1 MKLHK
6 KIQDRF
12 DYIVSKD
19 ADGYDVR
26 DFRVGTIIGTT
37 FLFFVPIVN
46 YFFHDVIPDNVPARN
61 FLIFIQLII
70 LVSSHFLMPIKKWA
84 NEIGNLFSL
93 FYAALVT
100 TVAYINDFQTQE
112 TAYAMLIVF
121 TLCGMFNN
129 LRMMKL
135 YMLLTCSY
143 LLCLIA
149 ISDIKLIDKQ
159 FLTIIAIPFFSIG
172 YYIFSLKLN
181 TLERLEGREKQL
193 EQQEAWFRNI
203 FENAPV
209 GIVLLDS
216 RHFAFKF
223 NNHFQKLTGYTEGE
237 LMALGIQQLMHPEDI
252 LYGDDWVQHISQPT
266 MRPLEQRILTKE
278 GKPIWTRCTMS
289 KMTLANQNYIITMF
303 TDITTEKIV
312 ELQLRDSAK
321 QLTAHNEALEE
332 FSYVISHD
340 LQEPL
345 RMITSF
351 TQIIQKRYL
360 VKIDD
365 EQAATDFAFVIDG
378 AKRMSL
384 LIKDMLEYSRWSAK
398 ALPVERVDTRKVLA
412 DTLQNLTVSL
422 NNSKAEVITGNL
434 PIILTSRVMLG
445 QVFQN
450 LIANAARYRHP
461 DREPII
467 EINVE
472 QRLFDVVFS
481 IKDNGMG
488 MEDIYQDRIFGIF
501 QRLHPEK
508 STGSGMGLAICK
520 RVIEKQ
526 GGRIWVEST
535 IDVGSTFYFTLPSS
549 EINKETNETDEN
561 QPVKKQILT
570 SAN

>member
-12 DYIVSKD
+12 NYIVSKD
-19 ADGYDVR
+19 TDGYDVR
-26 DFRVGTIIGTT
+26 DFRVGTIISTT

-61 FLIFIQLII
+61 FLIFIQLTI
-70 LVSSHFLMPIKKWA
+70 LTSSHFLMPIKKWA

-93 FYAALVT
+93 LYAALVT
-100 TVAYINDFQTQE
+100 TVAYINNFQTQE

-121 TLCGMFNN
+121 TLCGMFND

-172 YYIFSLKLN
+172 YYIFSLKLK
-181 TLERLEGREKQL
+181 TLGRLEGREKQL

-209 GIVLLDS
+209 GIALLDS
-216 RHFAFKF
+216 RYFAFKF

-237 LMALGIQQLMHPEDI
+237 LTALGMQQLMHPEDI
-252 LYGDDWVQHISQPT
+252 LYGDDWVQYISQPV
-266 MRPLEQRILTKE
+266 MKPLEQRILTKD
-278 GKPIWTRCTMS
+278 GKTIWTRCTMS
-289 KMTLANQNYIITMF
+289 KMTLENQNYTITMF
-303 TDITTEKIV
+303 NDITTEKLV
-312 ELQLRDSAK
+312 ETQLRDSAR

-365 EQAATDFAFVIDG
+365 EQAAMDFAFVIDG

-422 NNSKAEVITGNL
+422 SNSKAEVITGDL
-434 PIILTSRVMLG
+434 PIVHTSRLMLG

-467 EINVE
+467 EINVQ
-472 QRLFDVVFS
+472 QRPFDVVFS
-481 IKDNGMG
+481 VKDNGMG

-535 IDVGSTFYFTLPSS
+535 INVGSTFYFSLPFS
-549 EINKETNETDEN
+549 EINKTNENDEN
-561 QPVKKQILT
+561 QLVAKQILT
-570 SAN
+570 SVN